1 LVVKNFRNFQ
11 GVDIPLG
18 AHVVIV
24 GENKSG
30 KSNLAYA
37 LRLVLDPSLPDSARY
52 LRVED
57 FWDGLPRP
65 LKGTEEVEIAVE
77 LTGWDTDPNLL
88 AVLGS
93 FVSQAAPPTA
103 RLTYRFRPR
112 PAPKDA
118 AKSALADY
126 EFLVHGGVKEELRV
140 THEIRRRLPLEFLHA
155 LRDAEGDLESWR
167 RSPLRPL
174 LDAAVAGIPDKDLDA
189 VAEAVTEA
197 ASVIT
202 GLAPIKKVGEQL
214 DHRLEQIVGPKH
226 AVDATLGVAPTNAS
240 RLLRTLRLLID
251 NGSRGI
257 GDASLG
263 TANLVYLA
271 LKTLEIE
278 ERAHSEERDHT
289 FLVMDEPE
297 AHLHPHVQ
305 RLVYR
310 DLLRSSGSPRT
321 VILTT
326 HSPHVA
332 SVAPLRSLVLL
343 RRKGAT
349 STATSTADVVLDAKD
364 ADDLQRYLDV
374 TRAELVFGRGVLLVE
389 GDAEKFIVPVLA
401 RRLGYDLDALGVTVC
416 SVAGTHF
423 GPYWRFLRK
432 LNIPAAVLTDRDPAV
447 SGGTLGL
454 ERARKLLSEEVGV
467 EAAAALDGAQILA
480 AAAKRGVFVNE
491 YTLEADIFDAG
502 MHKSTCQA
510 LKELADSPTVVQR
523 ADSWMAEP
531 AKCNKTQLLKDV
543 SAIGKGRFAQRLAA
557 ILGVRKGKSCPM
569 YIQRGVEFVAK
580 GIEQ

>member
-1 LVVKNFRNFQ
+1 M
-11 GVDIPLG
+11 
-18 AHVVIV
+18 
-24 GENKSG
+24 
-30 KSNLAYA
+30 
-37 LRLVLDPSLPDSARY
+37 
-52 LRVED
+52 
-57 FWDGLPRP
+57 
-65 LKGTEEVEIAVE
+65 
-77 LTGWDTDPNLL
+77 
-88 AVLGS
+88 
-93 FVSQAAPPTA
+93 
-103 RLTYRFRPR
+103 
-112 PAPKDA
+112 
-118 AKSALADY
+118 
-126 EFLVHGGVKEELRV
+126 HGGVKEELKV
-140 THEIRRRLPLEFLHA
+140 THEVRRRLPLEFLHA

-174 LDAAVAGIPDKDLDA
+174 LDSAVAQIPNKDLDA
-189 VAEAVTEA
+189 VAKAVTEA

-202 GLAPIKKVGEQL
+202 ALEPIKKVGEQL
-214 DHRLEQIVGPKH
+214 DKRLEQIVGPSH

-257 GDASLG
+257 ADASLG

-278 ERAHSEERDHT
+278 EHAHAEERDHT

-310 DLLRSSGSPRT
+310 DLLRSPGSPRT

-343 RRKGAT
+343 RREGAA
-349 STATSTADVVLDAKD
+349 STATSTADVVLDPKD

-416 SVAGTHF
+416 SIAGTHF

-432 LNIPAAVLTDRDPAV
+432 LKIPAAVLTDRDPAV
-447 SGGTLGL
+447 FGGALGL
-454 ERARKLLSEEVGV
+454 ERARKLVAEDVGAV
-467 EAAAALDGAQILA
+467 AAAALGETGLLA
-480 AAAKRGVFVNE
+480 EAEKRGVFVNG
-491 YTLEADIFDAG
+491 YTLEADIFGAG
-502 MHKSTCQA
+502 MHESTCLA
-510 LKELADSPTVVQR
+510 LKELEDSPTAIER
-523 ADSWMAEP
+523 ADSWVADP
-531 AKCNKTQLLKDV
+531 AKCDKAQLLKDI

-557 ILGVRKGKSCPM
+557 ILERTKEKYCPL
-569 YIQRGVEFVAK
+569 YIQKGVAFVAK
-580 GIEQ
+580 AIAQ